1 MHGQLW
7 PSESRGH
14 AGSKRVSFYKCLQ
27 PSTFPY
33 RCSPAPRWSKPA
45 VQTRK
50 MMMMMSS
57 GLPGTPEANRHISYI
72 PPLAMTLFS
81 CIVAFLSGASGTPL
95 HRAVCKAVRDVQSCF
110 SYFRQLSFRS
120 FSPLVWTRV
129 CMFVMC
135 PRPYIRRY
143 ILSNAASIAR
153 NSLKTHDIKYTE
165 NGIQS
170 CSSVFSAEIE
180 KNGTAAWRTSV
191 GVGSFFHKKI
201 SLPYLC
207 CKYES
212 GPVLF
217 FTSLSV
223 SV

>member
-1 MHGQLW
+1 
-7 PSESRGH
+7 
-14 AGSKRVSFYKCLQ
+14 
-27 PSTFPY
+27 
-33 RCSPAPRWSKPA
+33 
-45 VQTRK
+45 

-170 CSSVFSAEIE
+170 CSSVFFCWNWKKWHCSLAYQRRSRFFLSQKNLIAIHVRQVWKRACFVFYLTFGERMSVWCTSIKNTEITTR
-180 KNGTAAWRTSV
+180 GQ
-191 GVGSFFHKKI
+191 
-201 SLPYLC
+201 
-207 CKYES
+207 
-212 GPVLF
+212 
-217 FTSLSV
+217 
-223 SV
+223 